1 MDSSHDPPETTAVED
16 SAVAEDSGAATDCS
30 EEVLDCVELDT
41 ELGACELDVLA
52 FSVAA
57 VLEVVL
63 SVSPGY
69 AFTATAES
77 APVRVRLPAI
87 SQWFMWVSLRRA
99 ASRALT
105 WGLDVIAAVWLR
117 LIRRV

>member
-1 MDSSHDPPETTAVED
+1 M
-16 SAVAEDSGAATDCS
+16 AEDSGAATDFS

-41 ELGACELDVLA
+41 DLGACELDVLD
-52 FSVAA
+52 FFVAA
-57 VLEVVL
+57 VLDVVL

-69 AFTATAES
+69 AWAATAES

-87 SQWFMWVSLRRA
+87 SQWLMRLSLRRA

-105 WGLDVIAAVWLR
+105 WGLDVIGAVWLG

>member
-1 MDSSHDPPETTAVED
+1 MASSHDPPETTAVED
-16 SAVAEDSGAATDCS
+16 SAVAEDSGAATDFS

-41 ELGACELDVLA
+41 DLGACELDVLD
-52 FSVAA
+52 FVVAA
-57 VLEVVL
+57 VLDVVL

-69 AFTATAES
+69 AWAATAES

-87 SQWFMWVSLRRA
+87 SQWLMRLSLRRA

-105 WGLDVIAAVWLR
+105 WGLDVIGAVWLG